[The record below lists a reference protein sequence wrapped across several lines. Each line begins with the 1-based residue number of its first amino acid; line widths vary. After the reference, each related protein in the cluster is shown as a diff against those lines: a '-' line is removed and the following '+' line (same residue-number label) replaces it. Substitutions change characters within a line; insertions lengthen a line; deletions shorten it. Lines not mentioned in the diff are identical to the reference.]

1 MWIITKKKI
10 FFLLLRVLKVTDDL
24 MTSSKAL
31 GAEVLMQLLKN
42 YCRNKDIKT
51 AITVGVVGLP
61 NVGKSSL
68 INSLKRSKA
77 CGVGATP
84 GFTK

>member
-1 MWIITKKKI
+1 M
-10 FFLLLRVLKVTDDL
+10 LRVLKVTDDL